1 MGVALVRYKTL
12 AFAMSAAITGLAGAL
27 YSHLF
32 DRINPSNFSLIM
44 SIEMLVMILVGGLAS
59 VLGSVLGATLLVL
72 LQNLLTDF
80 RDYQSI
86 IVGGI
91 LVAVLL
97 FEPMGLRGRWLRAKF
112 YFKAWPF

>member
-1 MGVALVRYKTL
+1 VHKRKLRK
-12 AFAMSAAITGLAGAL
+12 
-27 YSHLF
+27 HLLPF
-32 DRINPSNFSLIM
+32 RRASTP
-44 SIEMLVMILVGGLAS
+44 LAS

-86 IVGGI
+86 VVGGI